1 MGEIRRLQLE
11 HKAWMHYNF
20 PDQDPIDGLLGMVEE
35 IGELAHA
42 VLKHKQNI
50 RSIDVTTFREMQ
62 EDAVADTFIF
72 MMSYCNS
79 NDIDLED
86 CILKTWA
93 KVQQRDWQVNPEDA
107 HELNDA
113 EAAAEEATWD

>member
-11 HKAWMHYNF
+11 HKVWIEHNF
-20 PDQDPIDGLLGMVEE
+20 PDQDPIDGLLGMIEE
-35 IGELAHA
+35 VGELSHA

-50 RSIDVTTFREMQ
+50 RGIDVTAFRAMQ
-62 EDAVADTFIF
+62 EDALADCFIF

-79 NDIDLED
+79 NGIDLEY
-86 CILKTWA
+86 CILETWA
-93 KVQQRDWQVNPEDA
+93 KVQQRDWQANPENA
-107 HELNDA
+107 HELTDA